1 MKHFTTNMA
10 LKGTFKKNKRSEQFK
25 SEELSKSLEHKLK
38 LIEKAF
44 R

>member
-1 MKHFTTNMA
+1 MKHFTTNMT
-10 LKGTFKKNKRSEQFK
+10 LRGCFKNNKK
-25 SEELSKSLEHKLK
+25 SKEFESNEISQITQQKLK